1 MVITAAA
8 AGSVL
13 PQTNLFAQ
21 LLAPLETDGMGSTPE
36 EFDRTDTS
44 MEPGAT
50 HLSPGFAASGA
61 VPYPLLLVLPPPL
74 DERTAENTQS
84 TDVRPPQEA
93 LIRTAAQLQQL
104 ISDAVPD
111 AQVEILR
118 TSAPRPAVQIF
129 HIALSAHEGTIAA
142 SPSNDGS
149 TAHQGAAPTGTL
161 FTARNESS
169 EIASLQPFVLR
180 THVAGA
186 RDKPSTDGA
195 MDYQQRWQPAESER
209 ANVVVR
215 DVAQHVIPL
224 WSDDSLH
231 HGQHIASSGAS
242 PVSPFDGLGSVL
254 RATVTTMTQSG
265 TTIARI
271 VLYPESLGT
280 IVVHLQP
287 QATGTSVQIIVSSA
301 ETLRAVEQTVEALR
315 RDLAGSGCIAD
326 AITVRMRDEKTAS
339 HQTVVPI
346 APLVA
351 AIDDEHAERRRQQ
364 RSFHRRQRHSRT
376 HAIFDH
382 FM

>member
-1 MVITAAA
+1 
-8 AGSVL
+8 
-13 PQTNLFAQ
+13 
-21 LLAPLETDGMGSTPE
+21 
-36 EFDRTDTS
+36 
-44 MEPGAT
+44 
-50 HLSPGFAASGA
+50 
-61 VPYPLLLVLPPPL
+61 
-74 DERTAENTQS
+74 
-84 TDVRPPQEA
+84 
-93 LIRTAAQLQQL
+93 
-104 ISDAVPD
+104 
-111 AQVEILR
+111 
-118 TSAPRPAVQIF
+118 VQIF

-195 MDYQQRWQPAESER
+195 MDYQQCWQPAESER

-224 WSDDSLH
+224 WSDDSLRQ
-231 HGQHIASSGAS
+231 GQHSTSSGAS

-265 TTIARI
+265 STIARI